1 MLSIFKTKTVKI
13 LACALLLISCAA
25 YAAPQ
30 GVYAA
35 PQPVK
40 CDKSTGLNCE
50 DSAAKAAGKSCDQN
64 ASCKKIYDYLIKAAD
79 LLSALVG
86 VVAVGMIIFGGIEFS
101 SSGGDPQKVASA
113 KGHIT
118 NAVIAL
124 VAFLF
129 LFAFLN
135 FIIPGGLFNG

>member
-1 MLSIFKTKTVKI
+1 MLNIFKTKTVKI
-13 LACALLLISCAA
+13 LACALLLLSFLA
-25 YAAPQ
+25 YSAPQSVFAAPPADN
-30 GVYAA
+30 G
-35 PQPVK
+35 
-40 CDKSTGLNCE
+40 GLKKE

-64 ASCKKIYDYLIKAAD
+64 ADCKKIYDYLIKAAD

-86 VVAVGMIIFGGIEFS
+86 VAAVGMIIFGGIEFS

-113 KGHIT
+113 KNHIT
-118 NAVIAL
+118 NAIIAL